1 MKRRAKSSQT
11 QSFAAPEDRAM
22 IRLVAAISIAA
33 TALLTLG
40 MLSYVRFIPPLLARL
55 DVQIGE
61 VLMREGMRFEAA
73 GAVENAKE
81 RYLLA
86 LQARFAGPQNR
97 AHTLKHLGT
106 LLWAEGD
113 AAGAIPYLREAADSP
128 HAPVTVYEP
137 LADALLQLGR
147 GAEAEAVIVQWRK
160 VLEAQPDHEARASAE
175 YYLGRIARDRGDR
188 DAAERHFAAA
198 HELQPGG
205 RGTAELAVLY
215 YESKRYAETI
225 AAIDQCLQAG
235 VSGARADYLRQV
247 RAIAL
252 RRLRR

>member
-1 MKRRAKSSQT
+1 MNRRAKSSET
-11 QSFAAPEDRAM
+11 QSLAPPEDRAM
-22 IRLVAAISIAA
+22 IRVVAAISITA
-33 TALLTLG
+33 TVLLTLG
-40 MLSYVRFIPPLLARL
+40 MLAYVRFVPPLLARL

-73 GAVENAKE
+73 GAVENAQE

-97 AHTLKHLGT
+97 AHTLKQLGC
-106 LLWAEGD
+106 LLWYRGD
-113 AAGAIPYLREAADSP
+113 PAAAIPYLQEAADSP

-147 GAEAEAVIVQWRK
+147 GAEAEAVIGQWRE
-160 VLEAQPDHEARASAE
+160 VLDAQPDREARASAE
-175 YYLGRIARDRGDR
+175 YYLGKIARDRGDR

-198 HELQPGG
+198 HELRPGD

-215 YESKRYAETI
+215 YESKRYAKAI
-225 AAIDQCLQAG
+225 AAIDQCLQSG
-235 VSGARADYLRQV
+235 VSGARANYLRQV
-247 RAIAL
+247 RAVAL

>member
-1 MKRRAKSSQT
+1 MRTRAKSSQT
-11 QSFAAPEDRAM
+11 QPIAPPDDRATVWA
-22 IRLVAAISIAA
+22 VAALSIAA
-33 TALLTLG
+33 TALLTLS
-40 MLSYVRFIPPLLARL
+40 MLGYVRFVPPLLARL

-73 GAVENAKE
+73 GAVENAQE

-97 AHTLKHLGT
+97 AHTLKQLGT

-113 AAGAIPYLREAADSP
+113 AAGAIPYLREAAESP
-128 HAPVTVYEP
+128 YAPITVYEP

-147 GAEAEAVIVQWRK
+147 DAEAEAVIGQWRE
-160 VLEAQPDHEARASAE
+160 VLDAHPDREARASAE
-175 YYLGRIARDRGDR
+175 YYLGKIARDRGDR

-198 HELQPGG
+198 HELQPGD
-205 RGTAELAVLY
+205 RGTSELAVLY
-215 YESKRYAETI
+215 YESKRYAEAI
-225 AAIDQCLQAG
+225 AAVDQCLQAG
-235 VSGARADYLRQV
+235 VSGARADYLRQI